1 VKFIQLIFGAS
12 LCLALVG
19 TASASTQRTNL
30 GALPDG
36 EFGTVGHALAH
47 SQSFQDTVHVARS
60 TASTISKAVLPI
72 RLTNAT
78 SNLSSRMSLTTR
90 GALSGKYTFSDLTPG
105 AYTAAIFGTA
115 NYLDGYGAT
124 YRASVAAVPEMET
137 WLMLL
142 IGVGLAAYQLH
153 RKQKTLGQQVLND
166 EALNSA

>member
-1 VKFIQLIFGAS
+1 MKFIQRIFGAL

-30 GALPDG
+30 GALADG
-36 EFGTVGHALAH
+36 EFGAVGNALAH
-47 SQSFQDTVHVARS
+47 SRSFQDTVRVTRPTSTFSRVVAP
-60 TASTISKAVLPI
+60 V
-72 RLTNAT
+72 RLTTAT
-78 SNLSSRMSLTTR
+78 SSPYNRVGLTTR
-90 GALSGKYTFSDLTPG
+90 GALTSSKYSFSDLTPG

-115 NYLDGYGAT
+115 KYLDGYGAT

-142 IGVGLAAYQLH
+142 IGVGLAGYQLH
-153 RKQKTLGQQVLND
+153 RKQKTLGQQVLSD